1 MKVKIDTDEW
11 YPVYSIDDAGYTE
24 VEITKEQFYKWEN
37 AYVAFKEAQKEMGD
51 AIAIAKE
58 A

>member
-11 YPVYSIDDAGYTE
+11 YPVYRIDDAGYTE

-37 AYVAFKEAQKEMGD
+37 ALVAFTEAQNEM
-51 AIAIAKE
+51 AEVLASAKKG
-58 A
+58 